1 MSAKLG
7 VPVIAVDSAE
17 SAARGRQV
25 VATASNARTADPIL
39 LGSWLQDCRLLCAV
53 GNTRPAFAEID
64 TRCFADAALVVVDS
78 LHAIEE
84 AGDLRQAVAANV
96 LPESKRTTLAQIV
109 EGKTSVPA
117 RGLVVFKSVG
127 TALQDLALATR
138 YYELLKDKPG
148 TATGPEIASLRD
160 KAKRKTPAS

>member
-1 MSAKLG
+1 
-7 VPVIAVDSAE
+7 
-17 SAARGRQV
+17 
-25 VATASNARTADPIL
+25 
-39 LGSWLQDCRLLCAV
+39 
-53 GNTRPAFAEID
+53 
-64 TRCFADAALVVVDS
+64 
-78 LHAIEE
+78 
-84 AGDLRQAVAANV
+84 VAANV

-160 KAKRKTPAS
+160 KAKRKTPAY